1 MMRGRVKRSRS
12 YLFLFVLFG
21 ISMYHVSFV
30 MLSSSFRKSSK
41 VAPKQPPQHL
51 SDLNYDVC
59 IVGAGLSGAVLAE
72 RYANVLHKK
81 VVVIEK
87 RSHIGGNCYDY
98 VDEQTGIL
106 MNLYGAHLFHTD
118 SEKVWRY
125 VNQWHE
131 EVPWIRWDHEV
142 RAVVDGKLVPV
153 PVNINTVNSLFGLN
167 FRNTSEMTS
176 WLNSIQKKC
185 DGNCANAKEMAES
198 RVGSVL
204 FQKIFASYTKKQW
217 DKDASELEPLVTARI
232 PVRNDFDQR
241 YFSDRFQA
249 LPKHGYTKWFER
261 ILRSDKITVQLNTDY
276 FALKDLKC
284 GKTFFTGPIDSY
296 FSKEGLPKLEY
307 RSIRFEKTVLR
318 NSGFF
323 QPASVVNY
331 PEPNV
336 PFTRIVEYKHFLW
349 QKSDFTVIVKEFS
362 TDDGEPYYP
371 VPKKTNIALYDKY
384 KELANEAE
392 KKSSIFFVGRLATYK
407 YINMDRAILLA
418 LEMFEKIENRTR

>member
-41 VAPKQPPQHL
+41 VAPKQPSQQL

-125 VNQWHE
+125 INQWQE

-176 WLNSIQKKC
+176 
-185 DGNCANAKEMAES
+185 
-198 RVGSVL
+198 
-204 FQKIFASYTKKQW
+204 
-217 DKDASELEPLVTARI
+217 
-232 PVRNDFDQR
+232 
-241 YFSDRFQA
+241 
-249 LPKHGYTKWFER
+249 
-261 ILRSDKITVQLNTDY
+261 
-276 FALKDLKC
+276 
-284 GKTFFTGPIDSY
+284 
-296 FSKEGLPKLEY
+296 
-307 RSIRFEKTVLR
+307 
-318 NSGFF
+318 
-323 QPASVVNY
+323 
-331 PEPNV
+331 
-336 PFTRIVEYKHFLW
+336 
-349 QKSDFTVIVKEFS
+349 
-362 TDDGEPYYP
+362 
-371 VPKKTNIALYDKY
+371 
-384 KELANEAE
+384 
-392 KKSSIFFVGRLATYK
+392 
-407 YINMDRAILLA
+407 
-418 LEMFEKIENRTR
+418 